1 MPSNSL
7 SDHELVKI
15 CMAELCKR
23 AGFPD
28 AEKLVQRDLNFLSDS
43 IESRTGVL
51 ISLSTIKRLLNGQ
64 FARLPQIAT
73 LDALARFLDFSD
85 WQHFKSA
92 KAPELFTSPPS
103 RPGPATRLAAGLRSV
118 RFRVLLFMGLL

>member
-28 AEKLVQRDLNFLSDS
+28 AEKLVQRDLNFLSEW

-64 FARLPQIAT
+64 FSRLPQIAT
-73 LDALARFLDFSD
+73 LDAIAVTAGYQNWQDFKATKSQMSGRSGIGLA
-85 WQHFKSA
+85 
-92 KAPELFTSPPS
+92 
-103 RPGPATRLAAGLRSV
+103 
-118 RFRVLLFMGLL
+118 

>member
-7 SDHELVKI
+7 SDHEWVKI

-28 AEKLVQRDLNFLSDS
+28 AEKLVQRDLNFLSEW
-43 IESRTGVL
+43 IESRTGIL

-64 FARLPQIAT
+64 FSRLPQIAT
-73 LDALARFLDFSD
+73 LDALARCVGYQS
-85 WQHFKSA
+85 WQAYRIDRTSH
-92 KAPELFTSPPS
+92 APRRTVAAMPSTSV
-103 RPGPATRLAAGLRSV
+103 AA
-118 RFRVLLFMGLL
+118 